1 LPCLAILDPLPA
13 LLGPVPLLLAGGLLT
28 RLRNWR
34 GASAPSAAHAPYEV
48 TCACGQV
55 ARGARLPVHQVIRCA
70 HCGDELFVLP
80 LSRLP
85 RVDASPG
92 RRRLPAAA
100 GRALARWRLWALPAL
115 AAVLTIL
122 ALVAAYHFLVA
133 PHVAPRTPAA
143 DVAQRGVKAAG
154 DAVAAFDRLVAAHTQ
169 MGRGNFR
176 LALEDLKAARAL
188 RELPAWPRALRLELT
203 QLQRQAELLA
213 DLMVESLSE
222 VVAHAAAAQEKEWQA
237 DFRHRYRG
245 KAVVLDLVVHA
256 GPDGRYEH
264 GWLLDARDEPARL
277 ELSDLE
283 LLRRLPLDR
292 PQRLLFGARLAAV
305 RREPGRGWVV
315 CLEPDSAVLI
325 TDASAAVAC
334 LLSPEEPEVRDLLER
349 QAEWAARERA
359 GREP

>member
-1 LPCLAILDPLPA
+1 LPCLAILDPLAA

-34 GASAPSAAHAPYEV
+34 GVSPPSAAHAPYEV

-55 ARGARLPVHQVIRCA
+55 ARGARLPVHQVIRCTR
-70 HCGDELFVLP
+70 CGDELFVLP

-85 RVDASPG
+85 AVQTSAG
-92 RRRLPAAA
+92 RRRLPKAAS
-100 GRALARWRLWALPAL
+100 RALARWRLWALPAL
-115 AAVLTIL
+115 AAVLTVL
-122 ALVAAYHFLVA
+122 VLVAAYHFLVA
-133 PHVAPRTPAA
+133 PHVAPRAA
-143 DVAQRGVKAAG
+143 GDLAQRGVKAAG
-154 DAVAAFDRLVAAHTQ
+154 HAVAAFDRLVAAHTQ

-176 LALEDLKAARAL
+176 LALDELRAARAL
-188 RELPAWPRALRLELT
+188 RELPAWPRALRLELA

-222 VVAHAAAAQEKEWQA
+222 VVTHAAAVQEKEWQA
-237 DFRHRYRG
+237 DFQYRYRG
-245 KAVVLDLVVHA
+245 KAVVFDLEVRA

-264 GWLLDARDEPARL
+264 DWLLRARDEPARL

-315 CLEPDSAVLI
+315 RLDSESAVLI
-325 TDASAAVAC
+325 TDAGAAVAC
-334 LLSPEEPEVRDLLER
+334 FLSPEEPEVRDLLER
-349 QAEWAARERA
+349 QAEWVARER
-359 GREP
+359 P